1 MNLAIVGCGFVADYY
16 LTTLPFHPELRL
28 LGVMDRNVE
37 RAGILSRS
45 YGVSQYPT
53 LSDLLGDSRVELV
66 LNLTSPR
73 SHYEVSKAALVAGK
87 HVYTEKP
94 LAMELSQA
102 AELVELAESRGLII
116 ASAPCSMLGETA
128 QTLWKVLR
136 EGSLG
141 TVRVVYAE
149 MDDGLVPRM
158 QFQKWKSI
166 SGMPWPGKD
175 EFEIGCTLEHAGYYL
190 TWLAM
195 WFGPATTVTSFGSIQ
210 FPDKLPGE
218 TLEMD
223 SPDFTVACIQFASG
237 IVARLTCSILAPH
250 DHSLRIVG
258 DRGVLFTKES
268 WDYRSPVYSRSIVTV
283 RRKTLLNPFRKNYRL
298 PRTPYKKPKTRGIPK
313 MDYARG
319 PAELAEAVRTNRSCR
334 LSPQFSLHVNEM
346 ALAIHRA
353 REAGAVYRM
362 TTTFDPI
369 EPMVWSK

>member
-1 MNLAIVGCGFVADYY
+1 
-16 LTTLPFHPELRL
+16 
-28 LGVMDRNVE
+28 
-37 RAGILSRS
+37 
-45 YGVSQYPT
+45 
-53 LSDLLGDSRVELV
+53 
-66 LNLTSPR
+66 
-73 SHYEVSKAALVAGK
+73 
-87 HVYTEKP
+87 
-94 LAMELSQA
+94 
-102 AELVELAESRGLII
+102 
-116 ASAPCSMLGETA
+116 
-128 QTLWKVLR
+128 
-136 EGSLG
+136 
-141 TVRVVYAE
+141 
-149 MDDGLVPRM
+149 
-158 QFQKWKSI
+158 
-166 SGMPWPGKD
+166 
-175 EFEIGCTLEHAGYYL
+175 
-190 TWLAM
+190 
-195 WFGPATTVTSFGSIQ
+195 
-210 FPDKLPGE
+210 
-218 TLEMD
+218 MD

-268 WDYRSPVYSRSIVTV
+268 WDYRSPVYSRSIVTI